1 MELRLERI
9 ASNDEATLGLLFCD
23 GRFECFTL
31 EDEARVRKVP
41 GETRIPAGRY
51 RIGLRREGRLSGRY
65 AKRFADM
72 HRGMLWLRG
81 VPDFEWVYI
90 HIGNTDE
97 DTAGC
102 ILVGAGADA
111 ATMTLR
117 DSCAAYEKLY
127 RVAAEAAAAG
137 ELRITI
143 TDRDGGG

>member
-9 ASNDEATLGLLFCD
+9 AGNGEATLGLLFRD

-31 EDEARVRKVP
+31 EDEARARKVP

-51 RIGLRREGRLSGRY
+51 RIGLRREGGLSGRY
-65 AKRFADM
+65 AKRFAAM

-81 VPDFEWVYI
+81 VPGFEWIYI
-90 HIGNTDE
+90 HVGNTDA

-111 ATMTLR
+111 AAMTLR
-117 DSCAAYEKLY
+117 DSRAAYERLY
-127 RVAAEAAAAG
+127 RDVADAAAAD